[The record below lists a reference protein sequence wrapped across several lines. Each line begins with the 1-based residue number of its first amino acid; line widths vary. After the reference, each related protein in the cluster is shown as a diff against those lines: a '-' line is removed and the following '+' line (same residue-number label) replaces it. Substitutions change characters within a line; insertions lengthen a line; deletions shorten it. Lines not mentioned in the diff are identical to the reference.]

1 MYEQDTTKYRIH
13 LVVQADGVVDRS
25 DVVGAI
31 FGQIEGLL
39 GSELELRELQRQ
51 GKLGRIDVKIQS
63 KLGKS
68 YGEITIPTSVDRA
81 ETAILAASM
90 ETINRVGPCA
100 SEIQVQSI
108 EDVRITKRTQIIE
121 RAKALLLEFEEPGID
136 PDSLIDAVRESQ
148 RIEKIATIGADN
160 VPAGPNVLASD
171 AIIVVEGRAD
181 VINLLRSGIK
191 NAVAVEGT
199 SIPKT
204 IIDLCRKKTTTAFFD
219 GDRGGDLI
227 LRELLEVT
235 DVDFVAYPTRG
246 ESVED
251 LSRKEIIKA
260 LRNKVPVEYVLE
272 DRVAEYL
279 AAQKTEQQGPSVQE
293 HEEEPV
299 SEPVQYRK
307 DPEPVRGDET
317 IVPAP
322 EELHEAESLEEMDN
336 QEPQLDQNEQEE
348 DDRPR
353 TVFTHIREVKNRGT
367 ARLIGYGG
375 DLRDEL
381 PAGEV
386 EEKLGSMEQDLEGV
400 VIDQEITQQI
410 LDQFSMHGIKY
421 LAAPSFTGIVRLPA
435 TIRLIPFR

>member
-1 MYEQDTTKYRIH
+1 VHEQDTTKYRIH
-13 LVVQADGVVDRS
+13 LVIQAEGVVDRS

-68 YGEITIPTSVDRA
+68 FGTITIPTSVDRA

-90 ETINRVGPCA
+90 ETINRVGPCV
-100 SEIQVQSI
+100 SELQVQSI

-148 RIEKIATIGADN
+148 RVEKIATIGADN

-171 AIIVVEGRAD
+171 AIIIVEGRAD
-181 VINLLRSGIK
+181 VINLLRAGIK

-199 SIPKT
+199 SIPRT

-235 DVDFVAYPTRG
+235 DVDFVAFPTRG

-260 LRNKVPVEYVLE
+260 LRNKVPVEHILE
-272 DRVAEYL
+272 DKISEYREIQKPDTYIPADIKKPDKPVTLPL
-279 AAQKTEQQGPSVQE
+279 ATEE
-293 HEEEPV
+293 DEPV
-299 SEPVQYRK
+299 SCVEEISTNTDLNESIK
-307 DPEPVRGDET
+307 EELSEE
-317 IVPAP
+317 P
-322 EELHEAESLEEMDN
+322 EEET
-336 QEPQLDQNEQEE
+336 
-348 DDRPR
+348 RPR

-367 ARLIGYGG
+367 ARLISTGG
-375 DLRDEL
+375 EIKDEL
-381 PAGEV
+381 AAGEI
-386 EEKLGSMEQDLEGV
+386 EEFLESAELDLEGV
-400 VIDQEITQQI
+400 VIDQEVNQQL
-410 LDQFSMHGIKY
+410 LDQFSMHGIRY